1 MNFSELVQAVIDE
14 TKRPD
19 LLTQTQSAVRAATLK
34 AHQKEYFYKDIIE
47 EAVEFTTPDYVQSFK
62 PTDINTGAF
71 PRYKS
76 PAYVRLWLY
85 DPTDAIN
92 LGRPGPYLKETQ
104 IGNLKDN
111 YGYDKTMIYYP
122 AGDRLNMRAPAQ
134 ISHILFGFY
143 TFPDVT
149 EDGFN
154 SWIAVEQPNAIVYE
168 ACRRLFNAI
177 SYREQASTYEGLTAE
192 EYTMLTINN
201 VPLEGQ

>member
-1 MNFSELVQAVIDE
+1 MNFSELVQAVISE

-47 EAVEFTTPDYVQSFK
+47 DGVAFTIPKYTQSFK
-62 PTDINTGAF
+62 PTEVNTSLF
-71 PRYKS
+71 KRYRS

-85 DPTDAIN
+85 DETDAQN
-92 LGRPGPYLKETQ
+92 LGRPGDYLTLSQ

-111 YGYDKTMIYYP
+111 YGYDKTMIYYQ
-122 AGDRLNMRAPAQ
+122 AGDRLNLRAPIE

-143 TFPDVT
+143 VFPDVT
-149 EDGFN
+149 EENFS
-154 SWIAVEQPNAIVYE
+154 SWIAVEQPRAIICE
-168 ACRRLFNAI
+168 ATRNIFNSI
-177 SYREQASTYEGLTAE
+177 SYMEQANKFEGLTAE
-192 EYTMLTINN
+192 EYSILTINN